1 MKDSGIEWIGD
12 IPSGWNVTK
21 HKWVMQ
27 KEKQLCKE
35 YSGEDIISLTMKGI
49 IKRDLVNPS
58 GKMPASFDGY
68 QRVRKGNLLLCL
80 FDIDVTPRCVG
91 LINDDGLTSPAYSQ
105 YKMLAKNFAPYYDY
119 LLRTIDDRKD
129 FLHLSKNLRSSL
141 KEDDFGNICTIK
153 PPIEK
158 QKAIAGF
165 LDYILPEIESIVE
178 RTKSTIEDYKLLKQS
193 IITEAVTKGLDKNV
207 EMKDSG
213 IEWIGEMPQNWRI
226 NKLKYCGELSANGVD
241 KKIRPDEKLYRS
253 VHYTD
258 VYRNSLYNLKVS
270 NDFLVVSADDN
281 KAISTELKKGDIL
294 LTNSSETPDDMGHS
308 TLIADDFSKILQGY
322 HLMRFRPNLKLCGLF
337 LKYFL
342 GCHYS
347 RNWFSYRST
356 GITRYGITKDGFAE
370 LKILIPPIKE
380 QEQIGKYLEKRCS
393 ILDDLISKK
402 LSLIEELEIFKKS
415 LIYEYVTGKKE
426 VE

>member
-213 IEWIGEMPQNWRI
+213 IEWIGEIPVGWI
-226 NKLKYCGELSANGVD
+226 VAPHKYVMYKIKKIKYVYESEDILSLTLNGVIKRD
-241 KKIRPDEKLYRS
+241 LINPSGKMPATFDGYQKVYKDNLLLCLFDIDVTPRCVGWIPFDGLTSPAYSQFVLRENGYSPYYNYLLRAIDDTKSLLHLSKNLRS
-253 VHYTD
+253 SLTETD
-258 VYRNSLYNLKVS
+258 FGNINTIIPPMEEQI
-270 NDFLVVSADDN
+270 A
-281 KAISTELKKGDIL
+281 
-294 LTNSSETPDDMGHS
+294 
-308 TLIADDFSKILQGY
+308 IAD
-322 HLMRFRPNLKLCGLF
+322 
-337 LKYFL
+337 
-342 GCHYS
+342 
-347 RNWFSYRST
+347 
-356 GITRYGITKDGFAE
+356 
-370 LKILIPPIKE
+370 
-380 QEQIGKYLEKRCS
+380 YLDKTLPE
-393 ILDDLISKK
+393 IDDLILRKQQL
-402 LSLIEELEIFKKS
+402 LSQLEQYKKS

>member
-1 MKDSGIEWIGD
+1 MVKRVSREMKDSGIEWIGD

-213 IEWIGEMPQNWRI
+213 IEWIGGMPNHWQLS
-226 NKLKYCGELSANGVD
+226 KLKYEFRIKKEIAGTEGYDVLSVTQNGLKVKDITMNEGQMAADYSKYQFVKVGDYVMNHMDLLTGWVDYSTFNGVTS
-241 KKIRPDEKLYRS
+241 PDYRVFYMTNSEK
-253 VHYTD
+253 
-258 VYRNSLYNLKVS
+258 NSPEYYKYIFQSCYKNKVFYGLAQGVS
-270 NDFLVVSADDN
+270 NLGRWRLQADKFLN
-281 KAISTELKKGDIL
+281 FYI
-294 LTNSSETPDDMGHS
+294 P
-308 TLIADDFSKILQGY
+308 
-322 HLMRFRPNLKLCGLF
+322 
-337 LKYFL
+337 
-342 GCHYS
+342 
-347 RNWFSYRST
+347 
-356 GITRYGITKDGFAE
+356 
-370 LKILIPPIKE
+370 IPPKE
-380 QEQIGKYLEKRCS
+380 EQDKITEYIISEQKRYDE
-393 ILDDLISKK
+393 IISKK
-402 LSLIEELEIFKKS
+402 EMLLLELEQYKKS